1 MEAAAGKGTIEVH
14 VRTFRGPSS
23 GSGSGSGPLER
34 TRFVG
39 RAGQHSTEF
48 TLSVA
53 SSAPVAA
60 LKRAICE
67 QPHVGP
73 PLDPDALLL
82 FLVRITS
89 STSSKHS
96 STPPLS
102 QGSYVPLGI
111 DDADDER
118 SLAEA
123 GVTHGAC
130 VEFVFPRPGLV
141 QLAVEFRMAR
151 TIRLFVRFSAP
162 LRSSLLAHSSVSV
175 YASVSTQ
182 VMRFH
187 SNDIS
192 TVNVHVLQ
200 RIQSILI
207 SHE

>member
-1 MEAAAGKGTIEVH
+1 MH
-14 VRTFRGPSS
+14 VRTFRGPR
-23 GSGSGSGPLER
+23 SGSGPLGR

-67 QPHVGP
+67 QPHDGP

-89 STSSKHS
+89 SSTSSKHS
-96 STPPLS
+96 PSLS
-102 QGSYVPLGI
+102 QGSYAPLGI

-162 LRSSLLAHSSVSV
+162 LLSSLLAHSSVCV
-175 YASVSTQ
+175 CASVSSRLDSSE
-182 VMRFH
+182 VMRPFQRHIDCKRTRAATYTEH
-187 SNDIS
+187 S
-192 TVNVHVLQ
+192 H
-200 RIQSILI
+200 
-207 SHE
+207 